1 MITIKY
7 GGYNL
12 EQLAALKN
20 ALVFGLCDIYE
31 SARFLNKD
39 IEEFRPVVRDLQA
52 TIKNIDLKIRQY
64 KGQSTEIKYNDDVDN
79 LD

>member
-20 ALVFGLCDIYE
+20 ALVYGLCDVYE

-64 KGQSTEIKYNDDVDN
+64 KEPFTEIKHNYDVGHID
-79 LD
+79 

>member
-20 ALVFGLCDIYE
+20 ALCYGLCDIYE
-31 SARFLNKD
+31 SAKFLNKD
-39 IEEFRPVVRDLQA
+39 IEEFRPVVRDLKA

-64 KGQSTEIKYNDDVDN
+64 KEPLEETMYNNDEGHID
-79 LD
+79 